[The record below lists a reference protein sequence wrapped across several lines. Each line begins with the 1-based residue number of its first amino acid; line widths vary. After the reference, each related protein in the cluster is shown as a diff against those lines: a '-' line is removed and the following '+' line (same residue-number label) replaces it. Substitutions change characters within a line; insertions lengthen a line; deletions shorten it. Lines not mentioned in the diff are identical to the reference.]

1 MPRKQ
6 SIKKQNIRN
15 KKKRI
20 LKTRRRQNN
29 RRKRSRVRRHR
40 GGNVSNS
47 HPNVDTIHNSHT
59 LATNNVDMNNYAK
72 AHLTNDTVVI
82 TKIE

>member
-6 SIKKQNIRN
+6 SIRKRSIRN

-29 RRKRSRVRRHR
+29 RRKRSRVRRHK

-59 LATNNVDMNNYAK
+59 LATNNVDMNNYAD
-72 AHLTNDTVVI
+72 AHLSDGRVVI